1 MGIPKKMKTLT
12 ARTANKVLHDTS
24 MTWHGH
30 SSCCSYLQIVSHCQ
44 LASEWATAP
53 PTFLTLHFIMAIST
67 RSRNNNILQSHFC
80 AKKDY
85 YVTWFFLKVRIEKNW
100 NSFIIQTQ
108 SCWNLCHWKWTADA
122 KLCVDRV
129 PSQWSVIFTSLM
141 IKEGREVGKL
151 PSLTG
156 FRPQDDD
163 DASFSIYYSTPPVY
177 CYCPLFSIVSN
188 VRYRV

>member
-1 MGIPKKMKTLT
+1 MVGIFECFSFFIKKEKGKQMGIPKKMKTLT

-53 PTFLTLHFIMAIST
+53 PTFLTLHLIMAIST

-85 YVTWFFLKVRIEKNW
+85 YATWFFLKSKNRKKIEIRS
-100 NSFIIQTQ
+100 SFKRNPAEIYATE
-108 SCWNLCHWKWTADA
+108 NEL
-122 KLCVDRV
+122 
-129 PSQWSVIFTSLM
+129 LM
-141 IKEGREVGKL
+141 RNC
-151 PSLTG
+151 
-156 FRPQDDD
+156 
-163 DASFSIYYSTPPVY
+163 ASIA
-177 CYCPLFSIVSN
+177 
-188 VRYRV
+188 YRVSGVWFSLV